1 MIFVGIDVSKDS
13 LDVHVRPNGQAFVV
27 ASDDEG
33 LARLAERLGALAPA
47 LIVLEAT
54 GGLQTRA
61 AAVLADIGLPVA
73 VVNPRQVR
81 DFAKATGRLAK
92 TDRLDAAAIAHFAE
106 AVRPEP
112 RPLLSEEAQRLA
124 ELIARR
130 RQLVEMITAERNR
143 VKHVRSNKVLR
154 THEAVM
160 EALSK
165 ALSEMDNDISGL
177 IRQSP
182 IWRVKDNL
190 LKSVPGVGNV
200 LSMTLL
206 ADLPELG
213 NLSRRKIA
221 ALVGIAPYNRDSG
234 ILKGRR
240 TIWGGRHSVRQVLY
254 MATLVAAYKNPVITA
269 IYKRLLAAGKPRKV
283 ALVAC
288 MRKLLTILN
297 AMARDGVPWQYA

>member
-1 MIFVGIDVSKDS
+1 MIFVGIDVSKDG

-143 VKHVRSNKVLR
+143 VKHARSSKVLQ
-154 THEAVM
+154 THETVM

-177 IRQSP
+177 DELRTY
-182 IWRVKDNL
+182 
-190 LKSVPGVGNV
+190 
-200 LSMTLL
+200 LS
-206 ADLPELG
+206 
-213 NLSRRKIA
+213 
-221 ALVGIAPYNRDSG
+221 
-234 ILKGRR
+234 
-240 TIWGGRHSVRQVLY
+240 
-254 MATLVAAYKNPVITA
+254 
-269 IYKRLLAAGKPRKV
+269 
-283 ALVAC
+283 
-288 MRKLLTILN
+288 
-297 AMARDGVPWQYA
+297 